1 MNELHSHG
9 TDGHHHSHQ
18 QTKNVVNR
26 LSRAIGH
33 LEAVKRMVESGRDCT
48 DVLVQLAAVKAALNS
63 TGNLILKDHIANC
76 IVEAV
81 EEGDMNK
88 IEELNKAIDSF
99 MK

>member
-9 TDGHHHSHQ
+9 TGEHHHSHQ
-18 QTKNVVNR
+18 QTKSVVNR

-33 LEAVKRMVESGRDCT
+33 LEAVKRMVENGRECT

-63 TGNLILKDHIANC
+63 TGKLILKDHIANC

-81 EEGDMNK
+81 EEGDMKK